1 MKKKDKN
8 NTKKNKRNFPNSR
21 PEESLLNKL
30 EGTNIYL
37 DYSDVLMSAMGQW
50 FPVEALSLLEELFE
64 DGIIGPGKISDD
76 MVDALDMMFSSSY
89 PKKSYEVLQKI
100 ENTLPSQ
107 KNILGLVEDLKKKGC
122 RFYENLIFS
131 VTKTPLELTTIEVTK
146 RLAQGEVLK
155 DIDIVT
161 QDGYGYT
168 VFDVH
173 DLESI
178 DKYGLPKTEKE
189 FLEDKVLS
197 ELIEEDILVEK
208 EKIKLKPLPPRK
220 DKSAGDYLDSGG
232 VLFLKRPQGGFE
244 EIRTREQLWDIDPS
258 LMARNRKEFLGNP
271 TYKNLVRKIN

>member
-1 MKKKDKN
+1 MNKKDKK
-8 NTKKNKRNFPNSR
+8 NTKKNNRDFPNSR

-89 PKKSYEVLQKI
+89 PKKSYEVLQKT
-100 ENTLPSQ
+100 EDTLPSQ
-107 KNILGLVEDLKKKGC
+107 KNILGLVEELKKKGC

-131 VTKTPLELTTIEVTK
+131 VMKTPLELTTIEVTK

-178 DKYGLPKTEKE
+178 DKYGLPRTEKE

-244 EIRTREQLWDIDPS
+244 EIRTREQLWDIEPS